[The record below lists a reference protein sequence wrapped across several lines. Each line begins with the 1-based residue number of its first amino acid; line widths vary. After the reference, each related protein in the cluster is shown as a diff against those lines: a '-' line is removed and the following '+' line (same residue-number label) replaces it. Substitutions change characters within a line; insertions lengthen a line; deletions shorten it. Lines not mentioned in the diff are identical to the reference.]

1 MYFFQ
6 GMNIIDYIVK
16 RIDERLKIMQTS
28 RLLFINTI
36 SLEELKRN
44 KSAII
49 KLFIEIED
57 DMKQTSQALSSLLL
71 QNKDL
76 SEEKENYD
84 KTIRRHEQKAIN
96 CEKLLI
102 DANSKNKEL
111 HNENQVLSLK
121 LRDIEKFTKQ
131 ISYLEDKLD
140 QKDELIIKL
149 DNDKK
154 ELTGK
159 LENFREEMIKYKE
172 EKDQP
177 VKSIE
182 MVDDNEN
189 YDSEMS
195 NDFNFKNID
204 KKLNFS
210 NYFQERQQKKKLINQ
225 VIKQHLNNDEEINEN
240 YENEKLDTILEKS
253 IRNEQDDNNDYLIE
267 KREKLIL
274 NINNEVDSLS
284 YLEDTLGID
293 FLSKL
298 LNQNVQLSYL
308 DKVEKALKNYK
319 DKMKHKNKN

>member
-253 IRNEQDDNNDYLIE
+253 IRNEQDDNNDYFIE

-308 DKVEKALKNYK
+308 DKVENALKNYK

>member
-308 DKVEKALKNYK
+308 DKDENALKNYK
-319 DKMKHKNKN
+319 DKLNHKNKK

>member
-308 DKVEKALKNYK
+308 DKVENALKNYK

>member
-182 MVDDNEN
+182 MVDD
-189 YDSEMS
+189 
-195 NDFNFKNID
+195 
-204 KKLNFS
+204 
-210 NYFQERQQKKKLINQ
+210 
-225 VIKQHLNNDEEINEN
+225 KQHLNNDEEINEN

-308 DKVEKALKNYK
+308 DKVENALKNYK